1 MLLYVIKFVIRKKHT
16 VVHANIG
23 AAVTVKNTN
32 DSNSLELIEQ
42 FDFSFQ
48 EGSNISE
55 MKLKYT

>member
-1 MLLYVIKFVIRKKHT
+1 MLLHVIKFVIRKKHT

-32 DSNSLELIEQ
+32 VSNSLELIEQ